1 MTYYVSVDGCTAP
14 KVAHESKF
22 DAIAEARRLAG
33 QSQNHNR
40 MIRVF
45 KEVGVMSPVSKPTH
59 IWMDA
64 ADQEASQSD

>member
-22 DAIAEARRLAG
+22 DAIAEARRLSE
-33 QSQNHNR
+33 QSQNHSR

-45 KEVGVMSPVSKPTH
+45 KEVGVMAPVSKPTH
-59 IWMDA
+59 VWMDTI
-64 ADQEASQSD
+64 DLEQPKSD